1 MPPKVKITKNDI
13 ITATLDLVRKFGE
26 DGINA
31 RTIANA
37 LNCSTQPIF
46 SNFKGLEDLQTQVT
60 KKAHDLYLEFL
71 EREVSENKYPKYKA
85 FGMGYIR
92 FAKQEKQ
99 LFKFLFMR
107 DRRGENLPST
117 VDFDE
122 SVKLNM
128 QNNGLTEQQAK
139 LFHLETWTFV
149 HGIATMIATSF
160 LDFEWDFI
168 SDMVSDVYQ
177 GLKTKHTLENK

>member
-1 MPPKVKITKNDI
+1 MLYEEREMPPKVKITKNDI
-13 ITATLDLVRKFGE
+13 ITATLELVRKYGE

-99 LFKFLFMR
+99 HFKFYIRNNTSLVCYNLFVLA
-107 DRRGENLPST
+107 N
-117 VDFDE
+117 
-122 SVKLNM
+122 
-128 QNNGLTEQQAK
+128 AK
-139 LFHLETWTFV
+139 
-149 HGIATMIATSF
+149 
-160 LDFEWDFI
+160 
-168 SDMVSDVYQ
+168 
-177 GLKTKHTLENK
+177 